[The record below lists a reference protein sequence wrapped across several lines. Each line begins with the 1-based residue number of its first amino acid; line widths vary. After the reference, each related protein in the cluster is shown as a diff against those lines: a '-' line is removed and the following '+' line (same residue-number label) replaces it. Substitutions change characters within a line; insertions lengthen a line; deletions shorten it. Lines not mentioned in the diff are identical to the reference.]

1 MIHQANIMTIKN
13 RSNNMKGIKHLAAI
27 LFITGAVSCN
37 QSGKQPAKGEVKT
50 AIDSVAVFILQSTAL
65 DKTISLPGELLP
77 NEKVQVYGKVNGYV
91 KKILVDIG
99 SPVKQGQVIA
109 ILDAPEMQS
118 KIAESKQ
125 RLASVKAKWISSTD
139 VFKRLSEA
147 SKSDGVIAPTDLEKA
162 KNQVASDEALLQ
174 AAQSELSAVQQTAGY
189 LTLRAPF
196 AGTVTKRNVDAG
208 AYVGKAGEMPLFEIE
223 DNRSLRLRISVPEA
237 MTGTKVKDEKV
248 QFSIKAI
255 PGKKYE
261 GKLSRQ
267 SGSLDVNT
275 RSEVWEFLINNSDHS
290 LKAGMFADC
299 KINIQRE
306 GKSVFVPF
314 SAVVTTLEK
323 KFVIKVQNNIT
334 SWVDVGQGINA
345 TDKAEIFG
353 KLNEGDTLVLKGN
366 EELKA
371 DTKLVIKI
379 PKQ

>member
-1 MIHQANIMTIKN
+1 
-13 RSNNMKGIKHLAAI
+13 MKGIKSIAAI
-27 LFITGAVSCN
+27 LFITYLASCN
-37 QSGKQPAKGEVKT
+37 QSGKQPSKDASKPKV
-50 AIDSVAVFILQSTAL
+50 DSVTVFILQTTTL
-65 DKTISLPGELLP
+65 DKTVSLPGELLP
-77 NEKVQVYGKVNGYV
+77 NEKVQVYGKVSGYV
-91 KKILVDIG
+91 KKIFVDIG
-99 SPVKQGQVIA
+99 SSVKQGQVIA

-162 KNQVASDEALLQ
+162 KNQVSSDDALLQ
-174 AAQSELSAVQQTAGY
+174 AAQSELTAVQQTAGY

-196 AGTVTKRNVDAG
+196 TGTVTKRNVDAG

-223 DNRSLRLRISVPEA
+223 DNTALRLRISIPEA

-248 QFSIKAI
+248 QFTIKAI

-261 GKLSRQ
+261 GKLSRK

-275 RSEVWEFLINNSDHS
+275 RSEVWEFMISNSDRS

-299 KINIQRE
+299 RLNIQRE
-306 GKSVFVPF
+306 GKSFFVPF

-323 KFVIKVQNNIT
+323 KFVIKLQDNIT
-334 SWVDVGQGINA
+334 SWVDVGQGINS

-371 DTKLVIKI
+371 DTKLVIKFL
-379 PKQ
+379 KL

>member
-1 MIHQANIMTIKN
+1 
-13 RSNNMKGIKHLAAI
+13 MKGIKHLAAI

>member
-13 RSNNMKGIKHLAAI
+13 RSNNMKGIKHIAAI

-37 QSGKQPAKGEVKT
+37 QSAKQPAKGEVKT

-77 NEKVQVYGKVNGYV
+77 NEKVQVYGKLNGYV

-306 GKSVFVPF
+306 GKSFFVPF